1 MYSKN
6 IRRLSLFGLIFVAG
20 LALVVLSELGLVRA
34 DDPVTAPPG
43 LAIEPGPPLLHILG
57 ADDQDAWE
65 WEVIRLVNQ
74 ERAKPENGGL
84 PPLKFNANLQS
95 AARAHGQDMGDDN
108 YFAHDSYN
116 YSDGSWTYLQ
126 NWSDRIRTYYTGAPL
141 GENIAAG
148 YSSPAGVMSIWM
160 GSSSHRD
167 NILGTG
173 YTEIGIGYYYDASD
187 SANIFVPPN
196 QYNMG
201 PYYHYWVQNF
211 GRRPAVYPVVINREA
226 YSTTNRT
233 VQLYVYGPGSG
244 QMRFSNDGVNWSDWK
259 DYSTS
264 ETWDLAAGGTGVRT
278 VYAEINDGSQIYS
291 ASDDI
296 YYVTTAPVL
305 SVAPK
310 AVTFFAKQ
318 GTGTCL
324 PTINI
329 VRVSNTGG
337 GSLDWEASES
347 SDWFDIATG
356 TDTVLLTCVSNVV
369 DDYGVG
375 KRTDTL
381 TVSDPGALDSPQTVS
396 ATLIVVS
403 EIYATS
409 LPLVMH
415 NHGNP

>member
-1 MYSKN
+1 MYSEN
-6 IRRLSLFGLIFVAG
+6 VRRLSLFGLIFVAG

-43 LAIEPGPPLLHILG
+43 LAVKSVPPSFHTLG

-84 PPLKFNANLQS
+84 PPLKFNANLRS
-95 AARAHGQDMGDDN
+95 AARAHSQDMGDDN
-108 YFAHDSYN
+108 YIDHDSYN
-116 YSDGSWTYLQ
+116 YSGGVWTYSQ
-126 NWSDRIRTYYTGAPL
+126 YWSDRIRTYYTGAPL

-148 YSSPAGVMSIWM
+148 YSSPAEVMSAWM
-160 GSSSHRD
+160 GSSVHRD
-167 NILGTG
+167 DILKADFI
-173 YTEIGIGYYYDASD
+173 EIGVGYYYDASD
-187 SANIFVPPN
+187 LANIFVPPD

-211 GRRPAVYPVVINREA
+211 GRRSGVYPVIINSEA

-233 VQLYVYGPGSG
+233 VQLYVYGPGGG

-264 ETWDLAAGGTGVRT
+264 ETWDLAAGGAGVRT
-278 VYAEINDGSQIYS
+278 VYAEVNDGSQTYS

-305 SVAPK
+305 FVAPA
-310 AVTFFAKQ
+310 AVTFFAEQ
-318 GTGTCL
+318 GTGICL
-324 PTINI
+324 PAINI

-347 SDWFDIATG
+347 SDWFDIAAG
-356 TDTVLLTCVSNVV
+356 PDTILLTCVSNVV

-381 TVSDPGALDSPQTVS
+381 TVTDPDALDSPQTIS
-396 ATLIVVS
+396 ATLIVAS
-403 EIYATS
+403 EMYTTS

-415 NHGNP
+415 DPSNP